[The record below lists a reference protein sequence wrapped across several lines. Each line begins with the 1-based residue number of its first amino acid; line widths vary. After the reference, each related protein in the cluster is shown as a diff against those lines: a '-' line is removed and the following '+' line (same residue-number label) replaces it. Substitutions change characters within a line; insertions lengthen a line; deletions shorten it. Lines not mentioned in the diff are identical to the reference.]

1 MRDTKGKRKRFL
13 YLKRNREKLFR
24 AQCQRKKKL
33 KAYSD
38 GGEVEDFLGGDYV
51 RVIHHLEECHFRRNT
66 LLERIHTEAG
76 VVKIPSVFS
85 VSENMDEVIRI
96 LKRMYGIAMDLR
108 IKKLKF
114 DHRECKELGLAAS
127 TLLDIIL
134 LAVKKYRIRHFAELE
149 CEGEFSTRSKE
160 VNDILL
166 ASGLP
171 YHLNAESLR
180 KYDAQEVERFEII
193 KGHNVSRAKR
203 AGTTATKLTE
213 YFNKCLKTQNYE
225 ITERGKA
232 KFGKIFGEV
241 LTNCEIHG
249 GENSTWYTQGHY
261 QMKKENT
268 YGEMQLLF
276 LNLGNSIYEGL
287 KADSSEET
295 QQKFRYM
302 VKAHKCHFSRNW
314 NEEMLYTVVALQE
327 GISRL
332 RDEQIRG
339 YEGRG
344 SGTVSMI
351 EMFYDLGRCEDGL
364 IPRMTIVSGNTQIKF
379 TEKYKVQMVNF
390 DHDPVFG
397 TGDKKIIAFNE
408 ANDIY
413 SPPDSENVTLL
424 QEFFPGTVISLKFY
438 LDNRYITKRKENG

>member
-1 MRDTKGKRKRFL
+1 MRDTKGKRKRLL

-24 AQCQRKKKL
+24 AQCRRKKKI
-33 KAYSD
+33 KASSAR
-38 GGEVEDFLGGDYV
+38 GGVEDFLGTDYV
-51 RVIHHLEECHFRRNT
+51 RVINHLEEYHFRHNT
-66 LLERIHTEAG
+66 LFERMQTEVG
-76 VVKIPSVFS
+76 VIKIPVVFS
-85 VSENMDEVIRI
+85 ISENADEVTRV
-96 LKRMYGIAMDLR
+96 LRRMYGIAMDPR
-108 IKKLKF
+108 IKKLNF
-114 DHRECKELGLAAS
+114 DHTECRELGLAAS
-127 TLLDIIL
+127 TILDVIL
-134 LAVKKYRIRHFAELE
+134 LAVKQYRSRHSMELE
-149 CEGEFSTRSKE
+149 CEGVFSTRSKE
-160 VNDILL
+160 VNNILL
-166 ASGLP
+166 ASGLS
-171 YHLNAESLR
+171 YHLSAESWWE
-180 KYDAQEVERFEII
+180 YDSKKVEQFEIV
-193 KGHNVSRAKR
+193 KGHNVPSAKM

-287 KADSSEET
+287 KKDSSEET
-295 QQKFRYM
+295 QQKLRYM
-302 VKAHKCHFSRNW
+302 IKAHKEHFSRDW
-314 NEEMLYTVVALQE
+314 SEEMLCTVVALQE

-332 RDEQIRG
+332 RDEQISG

-364 IPRMTIVSGNTQIKF
+364 VPRMTIVSGNTQIKF
-379 TEKYKVQMVNF
+379 TEKYKMQMMNF
-390 DHDPVFG
+390 DQDPVFG
-397 TGDKKIIAFNE
+397 TGEKKIIAFNE

-413 SPPDSENVTLL
+413 SPPDGENVTRLK
-424 QEFFPGTVISLKFY
+424 EFFPGTVISLKFY
-438 LDNRYITKRKENG
+438 LDKRFIARRKEKR